1 MVIEDGCVY
10 IGSLGGKLVLML
22 IRAGTLAC
30 LVVVVAVGIISFG
43 KRSLLVKEV
52 EYLRVGFGL
61 VGGDIFNLYG
71 DFVAKVVEVEV
82 EDLELVVKAVVRL
95 VWDCLN
101 GRMYLL

>member
-1 MVIEDGCVY
+1 
-10 IGSLGGKLVLML
+10 ML

-82 EDLELVVKAVVRL
+82 EDLELVVKAAVRL